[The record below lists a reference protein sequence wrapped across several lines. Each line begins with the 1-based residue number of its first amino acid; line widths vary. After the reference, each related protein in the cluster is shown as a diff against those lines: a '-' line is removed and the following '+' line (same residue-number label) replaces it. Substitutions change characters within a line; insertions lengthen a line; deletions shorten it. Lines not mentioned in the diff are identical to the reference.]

1 VNKISNTNL
10 LLYVQLYFPVNG
22 VINITFDR
30 CLQVSFSNENNYLV
44 RISKNTILISN
55 ISNSTI
61 SSIITLSN
69 FTIIN
74 PKGSKNITI
83 NVTTQYTVNSKIYFI

>member
-61 SSIITLSN
+61 SSIINLSN